1 MNYFENYDFIKSI
14 FENNSD
20 NDKIVFLGN
29 KLKKFCN
36 KHKKLCIPVIVFAIL
51 GILWGL
57 YFMINSRW
65 ISFTSLIIA
74 YFMPSFKTML
84 LVYSSVA
91 LINAVLVYIV
101 CRLAISGIENSN
113 LKYVNYA
120 KILSASYLLIL
131 ILGSLAL
138 GFYMFFE
145 SYDTDV
151 LVNIVVN
158 TVFYF
163 LYVYIFSFRFLKHS
177 EEYIKNAKEYLSKN
191 EERDSLYEI
200 M

>member
-20 NDKIVFLGN
+20 NDRIVFLGN

-36 KHKKLCIPVIVFAIL
+36 NHKKLCIPVIVFAIL

-177 EEYIKNAKEYLSKN
+177 EEYIKNANEYLSKN